1 MAHAAEQIHNHNLDS
16 VTLNYPHPVSR
27 LRVVSHNR
35 TKCKDNGT
43 HDQNYFLS
51 IIPMQVTTHLSDPG
65 WGLDPPRWEPGSPPS
80 MFFTLMVG
88 APGYPSAPPRAPA
101 VDVC

>member
-1 MAHAAEQIHNHNLDS
+1 MAHAAEQSHNHNLDS

-43 HDQNYFLS
+43 SDQNYFLS
-51 IIPMQVTTHLSDPG
+51 IMPMQVTTHLSDPG
-65 WGLDPPRWEPGSPPS
+65 WGPDPPS
-80 MFFTLMVG
+80 VG
-88 APGYPSAPPRAPA
+88 AREPT
-101 VDVC
+101 VDIFYVDGGRSRISVSTS